1 VQLITMSVSAF
12 GLVLKSQGGTY
23 RPGDKL
29 AGEVIITIADGAPV
43 NVVGKATKQSNI
55 DKNQ

>member
-1 VQLITMSVSAF
+1 MSVSAF